1 MRSAGRYVYI
11 EREENVASQ
20 SILFLFLSWIALDWM
35 NGWVDRTSTD
45 TDIRRLR
52 DGSKQQFREML
63 AIQWLFSIFGKG
75 SAPPPWIYGT

>member
-1 MRSAGRYVYI
+1 MWPLR
-11 EREENVASQ
+11 AS
-20 SILFLFLSWIALDWM
+20 FFFLSWIALDWM

-63 AIQWLFSIFGKG
+63 AIQWLFFYFWKRKCASPMDIWYIG
-75 SAPPPWIYGT
+75 SRT